1 MKITI
6 QFLQL
11 VYSWPF
17 SIKKNLYANLHLK
30 RTHVS
35 QSYYQI
41 NQLISFLL
49 FMFMSGTIIILT
61 FYNSFLLIIIV
72 ISTAKLLFTTSLF
85 DRKIFLIWQKRKK
98 VIMVW
103 AKWGC
108 SLNYVNTKGRKK
120 KEYKKTKCATG
131 LLNLCKSE
139 MENILTLSWTPK
151 RGFKTQCCP
160 KRRFNSME
168 TPWRVEGVCVLG
180 SD

>member
-1 MKITI
+1 MSFSFYAFKDYNVFYFMIPR
-6 QFLQL
+6 LQCL
-11 VYSWPF
+11 L
-17 SIKKNLYANLHLK
+17 LYNFKDFYVFCLL
-30 RTHVS
+30 RF
-35 QSYYQI
+35 QRLQC
-41 NQLISFLL
+41 LL

-120 KEYKKTKCATG
+120 KNIRKLSVHRA
-131 LLNLCKSE
+131 LL
-139 MENILTLSWTPK
+139 WHTPY
-151 RGFKTQCCP
+151 FYIYY
-160 KRRFNSME
+160 RFNCCFSGRY
-168 TPWRVEGVCVLG
+168 WWYLWAWDLG
-180 SD
+180 RIATYENEHNL